1 MGETVKRILDSVHG
15 YIIVPDS
22 CIKNIIDSEY
32 FQRLRRIEQTSGRS
46 IFPSARHDRFIH
58 SLGVFH
64 IGTQILESLERRKQ
78 VDKDSLNYQRIAVS
92 YEFACLLHDVGHT
105 PFSHTFED
113 YYKNSYNK
121 LDKRLKDLM
130 NAYDPEFNKDFEN
143 QYKEAAPHE
152 KISAIVAIEVF
163 GQFVNQQHQEPM
175 YPVNGDIG
183 LVARMIVGCKYLSNG
198 HDLKNVFIELMHS
211 KTIDADG
218 LDYVCRD
225 AWASGYRTSQVDMQR
240 LIDAIMI
247 KETDGILNVCFSVKA
262 INEIR
267 SVIFVKNFQQDNVIT
282 HRTVV
287 YEQELLKKAMESAAI
302 YYWELSETDD
312 EVQRSS
318 ALENLCNIDSYF
330 NGIKTK
336 RDKLPICLPMDDDF
350 IYLMKTSKGN
360 HYANE
365 WMSRNYVLKPLWKSR
380 ERFMSYFIKFKHEL
394 FNESCWLFSDHCK
407 EYISEKFNVDIN
419 KIWVVKALPKNKMA
433 SLKDLLLLVK
443 DDVMPYTALYPKETL
458 LTTCMLP
465 HFCYIFIPPK
475 DRDGEVLDFT
485 EIQASVRQ
493 QFMELK

>member
-15 YIIVPDS
+15 YIVVPDS

-78 VDKDSLNYQRIAVS
+78 VDKDSPIYQRIAVS

-105 PFSHTFED
+105 PFSD
-113 YYKNSYNK
+113 
-121 LDKRLKDLM
+121 R
-130 NAYDPEFNKDFEN
+130 DFEN
-143 QYKEAAPHE
+143 QIKEAAPHE
-152 KISAIVAIEVF
+152 KISAIVSIEVF

-183 LVARMIVGCKYLSNG
+183 LVARMIVGCKFLSDG
-198 HDLKNVFIELMHS
+198 HDLENVFIELMHS

-247 KETDGILNVCFSVKA
+247 KETNGKQNVCFSVKA

-302 YYWELSETDD
+302 YYWELNETDD
-312 EVQRSS
+312 EDKRSS
-318 ALENLCNIDSYF
+318 ALENLCSLDSYF
-330 NGIKTK
+330 SEIKTK
-336 RDKLPICLPMDDDF
+336 RDKLPIRLPMDDDF
-350 IYLMKTSKGN
+350 IYLMKTSKDN

-380 ERFMSYFIKFKHEL
+380 EQFMSYFIKFKHEL

-407 EYISEKFNVDIN
+407 EYISERFNVDIN

-433 SLKDLLLLVK
+433 SLKDLMLLVK
-443 DDVMPYTALYPKETL
+443 DDVMPYTALYPEETL
-458 LTTCMLP
+458 LTTCLLP
-465 HFCYIFIPPK
+465 HFCYIFIPPR
-475 DRDGEVLDFT
+475 DRDGGMLDFSM
-485 EIQASVRQ
+485 IQASVRQ
-493 QFMELK
+493 KFMELK

>member
-1 MGETVKRILDSVHG
+1 MGNTVKRILDSVHG
-15 YIIVPDS
+15 YIIVPES
-22 CIKNIIDSEY
+22 YIKNIIDSDY

-64 IGTQILESLERRKQ
+64 IGTQILESLERREQ
-78 VDKDSLNYQRIAVS
+78 VDKNSVGYQKIAVS

-113 YYKNSYNK
+113 YYKNSYNR
-121 LDKRLKDLM
+121 LDNLLKELM
-130 NAYDPEFNKDFEN
+130 MTYDQEFERDFEN

-152 KISAIVAIEVF
+152 KISAIVSLKVF
-163 GQFVNQQHQEPM
+163 GAFVNQQHQKPT
-175 YPVNGDIG
+175 YQVNGDIG
-183 LVARMIVGCKYLSNG
+183 LVARMIVGCKYLSGG
-198 HDLKNVFIELMHS
+198 HDLENVFIELMHS

-225 AWASGYRTSQVDMQR
+225 AWASGYRTSQIDMQR
-240 LIDAIMI
+240 LIDAIMLKDI
-247 KETDGILNVCFSVKA
+247 NGKLNVCFSVKA

-302 YYWELSETDD
+302 YYWELRESDKETLR
-312 EVQRSS
+312 RS
-318 ALENLCNIDSYF
+318 AMENLCSIDSYF
-330 NGIKTK
+330 KGIKTK
-336 RDKLPICLPMDDDF
+336 RDKLPIRLPMDDDF
-350 IYLMKTSKGN
+350 IYLMKTSQNN
-360 HYANE
+360 HYAEE
-365 WMSRNYVLKPLWKSR
+365 WMNRKYLLKPLWKSR
-380 ERFMSYFIKFKHEL
+380 EQFMSYFIKFKHEL
-394 FNESCWLFSDHCK
+394 FNESCWLFSNHCK
-407 EYISEKFNVDIN
+407 AFISDKFNIDIN

-458 LTTCMLP
+458 LTTCLLP

-475 DRDGEVLDFT
+475 DRDGMALDFMK
-485 EIQASVRQ
+485 IQAAVRQ
-493 QFMELK
+493 YFMELK